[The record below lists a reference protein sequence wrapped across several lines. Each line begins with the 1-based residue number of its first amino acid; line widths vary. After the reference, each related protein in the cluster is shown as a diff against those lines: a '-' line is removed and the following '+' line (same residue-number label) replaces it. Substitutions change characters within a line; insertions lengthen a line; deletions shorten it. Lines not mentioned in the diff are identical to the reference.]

1 MNDSAHASA
10 IESQSKLLEEK
21 RAIERGEINDKREI
35 FGWIMYDWANSAFY
49 TTVVGALYSPYLTSL
64 AQADVGENGT
74 IFNLGFLGSVTAK
87 SLWTLTIAAAVF
99 LQVFLLPV
107 LGAIADYSHLMKR
120 FMIVFCYIQV
130 TSNSLM

>member
-1 MNDSAHASA
+1 MNGTDNLASA
-10 IESQSKLLEEK
+10 ENQPHTSAPGGANRQ
-21 RAIERGEINDKREI
+21 RDINDRREI

-107 LGAIADYSHLMKR
+107 LGAIADYS
-120 FMIVFCYIQV
+120 
-130 TSNSLM
+130 